1 MTSIGFLSSA
11 PPTPCGIA
19 TFTSAL
25 GEALVNRGN
34 DVTVVRVL
42 DAPEDVGSDSSVVGE
57 LITSDPSTIAGAVAA
72 LNGSDLV
79 IIQHEYGLYGGSDGA
94 DVLEVLA
101 ALKVP
106 SIAVLHTV
114 LSHPSSH
121 QVEVLNAVIRGSSV
135 VVVMTSSAE
144 ATLRSVNDVGTTPLS
159 VIAHGAALGRP
170 SPYGH
175 DGARPLLL
183 TWGLLGPGKGVQWV
197 IDALTSLRDLHPQ
210 PHYLVA
216 GRTHPKVL
224 AHQGDVYR
232 ESLEQRVVTNGVQ
245 NLVEFDNSYRDLT
258 SLNLLIESATVV
270 LLPYDSHDQATSGVL
285 VDAIAAGRP
294 VIATAFPH
302 AVELLSTG
310 AGIVVPHGDAD
321 ALAGALRRTLT
332 EPGLL
337 EAMTGE
343 ARRLAPG
350 LGWDGVAVQYQE
362 LIHRILQR
370 VAIEA

>member
-25 GEALVNRGN
+25 GEVLTKRSF

-42 DAPEDVGSDSSVVGE
+42 DEPESAESDPAVIGE
-57 LITSDPSTIAGAVAA
+57 LIGSDPSTIGGAVRA
-72 LNGSDLV
+72 LNECDLA
-79 IIQHEYGLYGGSDGA
+79 IIQHEYGLYGGSDGS
-94 DVLEVLA
+94 DVLEVLG

-114 LSHPSSH
+114 LSHPSPH
-121 QVEVLNAVIRGSSV
+121 QVEVLNAVIRRSSA
-135 VVVMTSSAE
+135 VVVMTASAE

-170 SPYGH
+170 TSHGL

-197 IDALTSLRDLHPQ
+197 IDALISLRDLQPQ
-210 PHYLVA
+210 PHYLIA

-224 AHQGDVYR
+224 AHQGDLYR
-232 ESLEQRVVTNGVQ
+232 ESLEQRVVANGVQ
-245 NLVEFDNSYRDLT
+245 NLVEFDNSYRDLP

-310 AGIVVPHGDAD
+310 AGIVVPHGDVD
-321 ALAGALRRTLT
+321 ALSIALRRTLT

-337 EAMTGE
+337 EEMTSE

-350 LGWDGVAVQYQE
+350 LGWGGVAVQYQE
-362 LIHRILQR
+362 LINRILQR
-370 VAIEA
+370 VTIEA